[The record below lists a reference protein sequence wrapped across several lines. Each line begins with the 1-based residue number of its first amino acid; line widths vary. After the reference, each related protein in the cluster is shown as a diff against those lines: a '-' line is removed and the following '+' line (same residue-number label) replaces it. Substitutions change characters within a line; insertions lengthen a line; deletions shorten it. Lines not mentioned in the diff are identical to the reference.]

1 MINRVL
7 GWTGCFFVCVG
18 ALLTTFDIDPLNIYA
33 LNVGAIIYAAWGIRT
48 RQWNQVAVNGFL
60 IAIYGLGLVLRIN

>member
-7 GWTGCFFVCVG
+7 RWAGCFFVCVG

-33 LNVGAIIYAAWGIRT
+33 LNVGAIIYAVWGIRT
-48 RQWNQVAVNGFL
+48 LCGNGIRSL
-60 IAIYGLGLVLRIN
+60 